1 MGALTTGLAG
11 LAGLKLT
18 AAQKSTQIPP
28 AQQRRNKLL
37 AGVET

>member
-1 MGALTTGLAG
+1 MSTLTTG

-37 AGVET
+37 AGFQI